1 MKVFA
6 HRMVRVSTTPRWQP
20 KLRELVADCLDRF
33 VWNGSFR
40 IFLDWDNS
48 EPHPDD
54 DGTCGF
60 AWKHP
65 RELLCDEVRRFIWDM
80 EDEGRL
86 PRRSGFD
93 DPKGES
99 ALAVALTCCIR
110 AAADVAVA
118 PSAGVLGWNVG
129 QLKAMWK
136 NRKLPKWVLSF
147 FESDIT
153 NAPDDAAVW
162 L

>member
-1 MKVFA
+1 M
-6 HRMVRVSTTPRWQP
+6 
-20 KLRELVADCLDRF
+20 LRELVVDCLDRF
-33 VWNGSFR
+33 ECNDSFR
-40 IFLDWDNS
+40 IFLDWDKS
-48 EPHPDD
+48 ERHPDD

-60 AWKHP
+60 AWSHS
-65 RELLCDEVRRFIWDM
+65 RELLCDEVQRFIWDM

-86 PRRSGFD
+86 PRRSGYE

-99 ALAVALTCCIR
+99 AMAINLTCCIR

-129 QLKAMWK
+129 QLREMWK
-136 NRKLPKWVLSF
+136 HRKLPKWVTEF
-147 FESDIT
+147 FEGDIT
-153 NAPDDAAVW
+153 DAAPETPIW